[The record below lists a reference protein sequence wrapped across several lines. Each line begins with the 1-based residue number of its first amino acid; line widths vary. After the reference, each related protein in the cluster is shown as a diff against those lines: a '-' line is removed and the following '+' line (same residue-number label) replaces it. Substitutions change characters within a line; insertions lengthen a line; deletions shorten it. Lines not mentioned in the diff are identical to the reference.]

1 MDEQTTVGKNK
12 GIQISF
18 WTLLMVIAFALIG
31 IALAKVVQHYDGSN
45 DYLSQVYGST
55 QVQIDAV
62 AHYQLR
68 HDMFVYG
75 AAGAGFGLLLGVIA
89 DGFRSLNRD

>member
-1 MDEQTTVGKNK
+1 MDEETTVNKNK

-31 IALAKVVQHYDGSN
+31 VALAKVVQRYDGSS
-45 DYLSQVYGST
+45 DYLSQIYGST

-62 AHYQLR
+62 AHYQLK

-75 AAGAGFGLLLGVIA
+75 VTGAGFGLLLGVVA
-89 DGFRSLNRD
+89 DGFRSLNRN